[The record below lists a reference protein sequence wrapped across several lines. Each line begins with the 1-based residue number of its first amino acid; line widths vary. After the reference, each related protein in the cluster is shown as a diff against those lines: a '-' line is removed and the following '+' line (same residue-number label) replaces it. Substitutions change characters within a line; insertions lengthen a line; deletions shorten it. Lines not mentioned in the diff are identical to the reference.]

1 MAAEA
6 RERMTGTSWR
16 RPLLPLAGALFM
28 PMSEHNIQ
36 WEVGVDGQRG
46 DALGCERVVCEAQLN
61 RLLASLTPVP
71 RTAGRTGSFVS
82 RAIGIEARTRQDVDA
97 SDPPGNHGAFGRMP
111 WLVRASLSTGAS
123 LLA

>member
-46 DALGCERVVCEAQLN
+46 DALGCESVVCEAQLH
-61 RLLASLTPVP
+61 RLLASLDTCHALPAGLAASCREPLGSRRGPDKTLTLQTLQGITVP
-71 RTAGRTGSFVS
+71 SGGCRG
-82 RAIGIEARTRQDVDA
+82 
-97 SDPPGNHGAFGRMP
+97 
-111 WLVRASLSTGAS
+111 W
-123 LLA
+123 